1 MAAVNPAESRST
13 DNKLPSASVV
23 KGAPFKVKEI
33 VATGP
38 LSHRA
43 TIDHDSSPTTVDDM
57 VAQRRV
63 IDRRSV
69 LRLGAAGVSTLALSR
84 VLSACGGSASP
95 SSALDGPIDD
105 SMSLVQRWVPDQ
117 LGPGV
122 QRLPI
127 SLADNAGLL
136 TKGPAE
142 LTGRVINYLDD
153 SVVADGMVATRRS
166 LGEGSAPFWV
176 FETAIDQPGVYGLV
190 IAGGPSDGASL
201 QVREASELV
210 VPRPGA
216 PLPGFDTPT
225 VGDHRGVEPMCSR
238 LPEPCPFHE
247 VTLNEALTDGRRVVY
262 LIGTPAHCKTGVCSP
277 ILEGLIPLGDEFSDT
292 VFVHADVYADKAG
305 TTVAPAV
312 NDLSLTFEPVLFVT
326 DTSVVITHRFE
337 GVWHPDEVRAVL
349 S

>member
-1 MAAVNPAESRST
+1 
-13 DNKLPSASVV
+13 
-23 KGAPFKVKEI
+23 
-33 VATGP
+33 
-38 LSHRA
+38 
-43 TIDHDSSPTTVDDM
+43 M
-57 VAQRRV
+57 VAQRHV
-63 IDRRSV
+63 VDRRTV
-69 LRLGAAGVSTLALSR
+69 LRLGAAGVSTLALTR
-84 VLSACGGSASP
+84 VLSACGGSSSP

-122 QRLPI
+122 QRLPV

-136 TKGPAE
+136 TKGPTE
-142 LTGRVINYLDD
+142 LTARVINYLDD
-153 SVVADGMVATRRS
+153 SVVADNLVATRRS

-176 FETAIDQPGVYGLV
+176 FETTIDTPAIYALV
-190 IAGGPSDGASL
+190 VDGGPSDGASL

-225 VGDHRGVEPMCSR
+225 VDDHRGVEPMCSR

-247 VTLNEALTDGRRVVY
+247 VTLNEALATGKRVAY
-262 LIGTPAHCKTGVCSP
+262 IIGTPAHCKTGVCSP
-277 ILEGLIPLGDEFSDT
+277 ILEGLIPLGDEFTDT

-326 DTSVVITHRFE
+326 DTTGVITHRFE
-337 GVWHPDEVRAVL
+337 GVWHPDEVRAAL